1 MTSACQ
7 RRYAITG
14 GGSEYVRTLLTGV
27 RPWTVRGRGIPP
39 RRPVLSIELCS
50 RDGRSNGS
58 PQLREAAERVF
69 AATTRTGQRIDQR
82 RSTLYY
88 ERGLVVMRSGPAGCT
103 WRTVGGTTLRLSS
116 PIPLSPTFGKAP
128 SMSDVLNLP
137 GDLPVPVDDGA
148 CDHLPGTAMPRILL
162 PATGN
167 NVVDI
172 GSLADRSVI
181 YAYPRTRPE
190 DEPGRDD
197 WDLIPGA
204 RGCTPEACSF
214 RDHHAEFR
222 ELGAGVFGLSTQ
234 TTRFQQEVVD
244 RLRLPFALLSDERL
258 ELVSALRLPTMAFD
272 GMTLIRRLT
281 LVIRDTVV
289 EHVFYPVFPPD
300 RHAVEVR
307 DWLAAHP

>member
-1 MTSACQ
+1 
-7 RRYAITG
+7 
-14 GGSEYVRTLLTGV
+14 
-27 RPWTVRGRGIPP
+27 
-39 RRPVLSIELCS
+39 
-50 RDGRSNGS
+50 
-58 PQLREAAERVF
+58 
-69 AATTRTGQRIDQR
+69 
-82 RSTLYY
+82 
-88 ERGLVVMRSGPAGCT
+88 MRSGPARCT
-103 WRTVGGTTLRLSS
+103 WRTVSGTTLRLSS
-116 PIPLSPTFGKAP
+116 LIPLSPTFGKAP

-137 GDLPVPVDDGA
+137 GDLPLPVDDGA

-172 GSLADRSVI
+172 GSLADRSII

-204 RGCTPEACSF
+204 RGCTPEACAF

-222 ELGAGVFGLSTQ
+222 GLGARVYGLSTQ
-234 TTRFQQEVVD
+234 TTGFQQEVVD

-258 ELVSALRLPTMAFD
+258 ELANALRLPTMAFD

-281 LVIRDTVV
+281 LVIRDTMV
-289 EHVFYPVFPPD
+289 EHVFYPIFPPD
-300 RHAVEVR
+300 RHAAEVR
-307 DWLAAHP
+307 DWLIAAP